1 MFTEI
6 CSHKKIGNSYTVLM
20 NTQSNKQFDFN
31 WWLNENGGKRTKI
44 TEEGMRNNY
53 HSEKIKR

>member
-1 MFTEI
+1 MFTAF
-6 CSHKKIGNSYTVLM
+6 KKIGNSYTVLM